1 MIGAV
6 IVIYNPDIGLLS
18 AVIEALHQQVD
29 RLCIVDNSTDESLS
43 VATLAENIE
52 YIPLYENRGIATAQ
66 NIGIRSLINQQC
78 SYILLADQDSIASPD
93 MVRELKRR
101 HRTLSRV
108 YNIAAIGPLPI
119 NRKTGKPYTRIG
131 DERILRHL
139 RHEGYEFF
147 ETHSIIAS
155 FSLLSAEALL
165 RIGMMNEKLF
175 IDFVD
180 QEWCW
185 RARENG
191 MRIFIAP
198 DLTFSHEQ
206 GCYRRRF
213 GLDLNISSPSRLYFQ
228 IRNLLWLAQHD
239 IAPKSWKRLNLKKLC
254 YKIIGYPLFVTPR
267 AAYFRSIVRGI
278 KDGIKKVYKNDK
290 AS

>member
-1 MIGAV
+1 MTGAV
-6 IVIYNPDIGLLS
+6 IVLYNPDIGLLGE
-18 AVIEALHQQVD
+18 VIEALHRQVD
-29 RLCIVDNSTDESLS
+29 RLCIVDNSTDESL
-43 VATLAENIE
+43 VAAALAENIE
-52 YIPLYENRGIATAQ
+52 YIPLYENRGIAAAQ
-66 NIGIRSLINQQC
+66 NIAIRSLVNQQC
-78 SYILLADQDSIASPD
+78 SYILLADQDSVASPD

-108 YNIAAIGPLPI
+108 YDIAAIGPLPI
-119 NRKTGKPYTRIG
+119 NRKTGEPYTSPR

-139 RHEGYEFF
+139 KHEGYEFF

-155 FSLLSAEALL
+155 FSLLSIEALL

-185 RARENG
+185 RARESG

-206 GCYRRRF
+206 GCYSRRL
-213 GLDLNISSPSRLYFQ
+213 GIGLNISSPARLYFQ
-228 IRNLLWLAQHD
+228 IRNLLWLAQQD
-239 IAPKSWKRLNLKKLC
+239 IAPKSWRRRNLKKLC
-254 YKIIGYPLFVTPR
+254 CKIIGYPLLITPR
-267 AAYFRSIVRGI
+267 TAYLKSIVRGL
-278 KDGIKKVYKNDK
+278 KDGLKRQKDDER
-290 AS
+290 AL